1 METKAKYGAA
11 EMDSKEQ
18 RRFNILTKPIFPLL
32 VKMSIPTIIGM
43 LISVIYNVTDTFFVG
58 QLHNRS
64 MIAAIGVVFSFVSVI
79 QAIGFWYG
87 YGSGNAMSKKIG
99 AKDYAEA
106 EIISSIGIVIAIVTG
121 IVIAIAAYIFVVPL
135 AKLIGGSA
143 SQDVFTFTVQYLKI
157 IIMSI
162 PFSLYAVTVYNQLR
176 LCGNV
181 RDGMIGLLSGMLSNM
196 VLDPLLIFPL
206 NMGFIGAGY
215 ATLIGQIIGC
225 IVLTLLAKRHE
236 SISFNLKKV
245 QCSKARVYHILAGGL
260 PNFSRQAITGAA
272 LVLLNVAA
280 AHYGES
286 MIAALT
292 VSSKVITLA
301 FMIMIGWGQGF
312 QPICAMNYGAKQ
324 YGRVKK
330 ALSITVIAG
339 TIFLLFAAII
349 LYIFAEQCIGII
361 SNDAEVISTGSTL
374 LRMQCF
380 TLPLMAYF
388 AVSSMFMQNIG
399 NYFSALLISI
409 SRQGLFYIPLLY
421 ILPALYGKTGMY
433 LLQPAADLLS
443 FILAVMIVYRWYRRF
458 IKTEGITSAAEIW
471 LPR

>member
-1 METKAKYGAA
+1 
-11 EMDSKEQ
+11 MDSKEL

-32 VKMSIPTIIGM
+32 VKTSIPTIIGM
-43 LISVIYNVTDTFFVG
+43 LISVIYNLTDTFFVG
-58 QLHNRS
+58 RLNNRA
-64 MIAAIGVVFSFVSVI
+64 MIAAIGIVFSFVSII
-79 QAIGFWYG
+79 QAIGFWFG
-87 YGSGNAMSKKIG
+87 YGSGNAMSKNIG
-99 AKDYAEA
+99 KHDYAEA

-143 SQDVFTFTVQYLKI
+143 SQDVLTFTVQYLKI
-157 IIMSI
+157 IIISI

-196 VLDPLLIFPL
+196 VLDPLLMFPL
-206 NMGFIGAGY
+206 KMGFIGAGY

-225 IVLTLLAKRHE
+225 IVLTALAQSRGNIPV
-236 SISFNLKKV
+236 SIKTAHYSKV
-245 QCSKARVYHILAGGL
+245 RVYHILVGGL

-272 LVLLNVAA
+272 LVLLNVTAA
-280 AHYGES
+280 KYGES

-292 VSSKVITLA
+292 ISSKIVAVA

-312 QPICAMNYGAKQ
+312 QPICAMNYGAQQ
-324 YGRVKK
+324 YGRVKR
-330 ALSITVIAG
+330 AFITTVTVG
-339 TIFLLFAAII
+339 TIFLTAASII
-349 LYIFAEQCIGII
+349 LFIFAEQCIHLM
-361 SNDAEVISTGSTL
+361 SNDNDVVTTGVSI

-380 TLPLMAYF
+380 SLPLLGIF

-409 SRQGLFYIPLLY
+409 SRQGFFYVPLLY
-421 ILPALYGKTGMY
+421 LLPAVYGKTGIY
-433 LLQPAADLLS
+433 LLQPISDFLS
-443 FILAVMIVYRWYRRF
+443 FLFAVAVVYRWYR
-458 IKTEGITSAAEIW
+458 KNS
-471 LPR
+471 PSNSCVY

>member
-1 METKAKYGAA
+1 
-11 EMDSKEQ
+11 MDSKEQ

-43 LISVIYNVTDTFFVG
+43 LISVIYNLTDTFFVG

-87 YGSGNAMSKKIG
+87 YGSGNVMSKKIG

-106 EIISSIGIVIAIVTG
+106 EIFSSIGIVIAIVTG

-143 SQDVFTFTVQYLKI
+143 SQDVLTFTVQYLKI
-157 IIMSI
+157 IIISI
-162 PFSLYAVTVYNQLR
+162 PFSLYAITVYNQLR

-196 VLDPLLIFPL
+196 ALDPLLMFPL

-225 IVLTLLAKRHE
+225 IVLTALAKRHGNIP
-236 SISFNLKKV
+236 ISAK
-245 QCSKARVYHILAGGL
+245 KARYSNARMYHILAGGL
-260 PNFSRQAITGAA
+260 PNFSRQAITSVA
-272 LVLLNVAA
+272 LVLLNVTA

-292 VSSKVITLA
+292 ISSKIVALA

-324 YGRVKK
+324 YSRVKE
-330 ALSITVIAG
+330 AFIITVTIG
-339 TIFLLFAAII
+339 TIFLTAASII
-349 LYIFAEQCIGII
+349 LFLHAEQCIGTM
-361 SNDAEVISTGSTL
+361 SNDDEVVSIGIKI

-380 TLPLMAYF
+380 SLPLLGIF
-388 AVSSMFMQNIG
+388 AVSSMLMQNIG
-399 NYFSALLISI
+399 NYFSALIISI
-409 SRQGLFYIPLLY
+409 SRQGVFYIPLLY
-421 ILPALYGKTGMY
+421 VLPTLYGKTGIY
-433 LLQPAADLLS
+433 LIQPISDLLS
-443 FILAVMIVYRWYRRF
+443 FLLAVAVVYRWY
-458 IKTEGITSAAEIW
+458 KKAQLS
-471 LPR
+471 

>member
-1 METKAKYGAA
+1 
-11 EMDSKEQ
+11 MDSKEQ

-87 YGSGNAMSKKIG
+87 YGSGNAMSKNIG
-99 AKDYAEA
+99 KHDYAEA
-106 EIISSIGIVIAIVTG
+106 EIISSIGIVIAIATG
-121 IVIAIAAYIFVVPL
+121 TVIAIAAYIFVVPL

-143 SQDVFTFTVQYLKI
+143 SQDVLAFTVQYLKI
-157 IIMSI
+157 IIISI

-196 VLDPLLIFPL
+196 VLDPLLMFPL
-206 NMGFIGAGY
+206 KMGFIGAGY

-225 IVLTLLAKRHE
+225 IVLTALAQSRGNIPV
-236 SISFNLKKV
+236 SIKTAHYSKV
-245 QCSKARVYHILAGGL
+245 RVYHILVGGL

-272 LVLLNVAA
+272 LVLLNVTAA
-280 AHYGES
+280 KYGES

-292 VSSKVITLA
+292 ISSKIVAVA

-312 QPICAMNYGAKQ
+312 QPICAMNYGAQQ
-324 YGRVKK
+324 YGRVKR
-330 ALSITVIAG
+330 AFITTVTVG
-339 TIFLLFAAII
+339 TIFLTAASII
-349 LYIFAEQCIGII
+349 LFIFAEQCIHLM
-361 SNDAEVISTGSTL
+361 SNDNDVVTTGVSI

-380 TLPLMAYF
+380 SLPLLGIF

-409 SRQGLFYIPLLY
+409 SRQGFFYVPLLY
-421 ILPALYGKTGMY
+421 LLPAVYGKTGIY
-433 LLQPAADLLS
+433 LLQPISDFLS
-443 FILAVMIVYRWYRRF
+443 FLFAVAVVYRWYR
-458 IKTEGITSAAEIW
+458 KNS
-471 LPR
+471 PSNSCVY

>member
-11 EMDSKEQ
+11 EMDAKEL
-18 RRFNILTKPIFPLL
+18 RRQAILTKPIFPLL

-43 LISVIYNVTDTFFVG
+43 LVSVIYNVTDTFFVG
-58 QLHNRS
+58 RLHNRS
-64 MIAAIGVVFSFVSVI
+64 MIAAIGVVFSFISIV

-87 YGSGNAMSKKIG
+87 YGSGNVMSKKIG
-99 AKDYAEA
+99 EKDYAEA
-106 EIISSIGIVIAIVTG
+106 EIISSIGIIIAVITG
-121 IVIAIAAYIFVVPL
+121 IVVAITANIFLVPL
-135 AKLIGGSA
+135 SRLIGGNA
-143 SQDVFTFTVQYLKI
+143 SQDVLTFTVQYLHI
-157 IIMSI
+157 IIISI

-181 RDGMIGLLSGMLSNM
+181 RDGMTGLLSGMLSNM
-196 VLDPLLIFPL
+196 ALDPLLMFVFK
-206 NMGFIGAGY
+206 MGFIGAGY
-215 ATLIGQIIGC
+215 ATLAGQIIGC